1 MRRKPLQTLE
11 GVSQLRFDWHI
22 DFPIVE
28 EDIKVKVKEAQ
39 ENTEQVAYLEQD
51 LPDVGEILRVR
62 YKD

>member
-1 MRRKPLQTLE
+1 MRKKPLQTLE
-11 GVSQLRFDWHI
+11 GVTQLKIGWHI

-28 EDIKVKVKEAQ
+28 EEIKVKVKEAQ

-51 LPDVGEILRVR
+51 LPDIGEILRVR

>member
-1 MRRKPLQTLE
+1 MRKKPLQTLE
-11 GVSQLRFDWHI
+11 GVTQLKIGWHI

-28 EDIKVKVKEAQ
+28 EEIKVKVKEAQ